1 MKLIDFT
8 RQPKTPGFL
17 QQYVERLPVWLPFWF
32 SDQIAHQRLV
42 ARLQR
47 ELDNHFFL
55 LKNLPLGNSPELVP
69 YILIGPPGLVVLN
82 VNTQKGMYRARDESW
97 WEMSKTSRRYQPAGH
112 NLIRQT
118 MSLVQRL
125 QGFLERQSFS
135 NPTAILPVLLFTN
148 PGVYVETSRPAV
160 RIVLADGLR
169 NLITNLVQ
177 GDEVLSPNQIRAL
190 TDLFD
195 RAARPEQVQ
204 DVLAEE
210 EDFFGKD
217 LIQPE
222 EKPAPKAPMPVPQL
236 NLPPVLEKMGLRRNQ
251 WIWVSVLAVITMLVL
266 GALIFF
272 VLLTA

>member
-1 MKLIDFT
+1 MKLIDYT
-8 RQPKTPGFL
+8 RQTKTPGFL
-17 QQYVERLPVWLPFWF
+17 QQYVERLPAWLPFWF
-32 SDQIAHQRLV
+32 SEQIAHQRLV

-47 ELDNHFFL
+47 ELDNRFFL
-55 LKNLPLGNSPELVP
+55 LKNLPLSSSPELIP
-69 YILIGPPGLVVLN
+69 YILIGPTGLVVLS

-97 WEMSKTSRRYQPAGH
+97 WEMSKTSRRYQPARH
-112 NLIRQT
+112 NLIRYT
-118 MSLVQRL
+118 MSLTQRL
-125 QGFLERQSFS
+125 QSFLERQSFS

-160 RIVLADGLR
+160 RIVLADGLK
-169 NLITNLVQ
+169 NLIANLVQ
-177 GDEVLSPNQIRAL
+177 GDELLSPNQIRAL
-190 TDLFD
+190 SDLFD

-236 NLPPVLEKMGLRRNQ
+236 NLPPVLEKMGLSRNQ
-251 WIWVSVLAVITMLVL
+251 WIWVSALAVITMLVL
-266 GALIFF
+266 GALIFY
-272 VLLTA
+272 VLFTA